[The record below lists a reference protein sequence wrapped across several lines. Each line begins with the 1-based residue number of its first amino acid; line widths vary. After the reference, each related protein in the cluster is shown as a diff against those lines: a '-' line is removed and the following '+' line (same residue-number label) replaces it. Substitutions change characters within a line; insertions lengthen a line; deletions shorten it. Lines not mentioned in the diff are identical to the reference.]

1 MKKTVISLLFLLI
14 VVATLPFVAH
24 ASTTQEKEIIN
35 FVSQKDKVTKAQ
47 CVVYE
52 NNCVVAV
59 KTEKFSTKTDYCQFK
74 EKLVQELTEKY
85 NFENVFVTRSP
96 KAMHAMDDIAKMDG
110 TEREQCIQKMIEF
123 YLKGKPYPPMIQPR

>member
-59 KTEKFSTKTDYCQFK
+59 KTEKFSTKTDYRQFK
-74 EKLVQELTEKY
+74 EKLVQELTEK
-85 NFENVFVTRSP
+85 
-96 KAMHAMDDIAKMDG
+96 
-110 TEREQCIQKMIEF
+110 
-123 YLKGKPYPPMIQPR
+123 

>member
-59 KTEKFSTKTDYCQFK
+59 KTE
-74 EKLVQELTEKY
+74 
-85 NFENVFVTRSP
+85 NFPQKRIIANLRKNLCRNLP
-96 KAMHAMDDIAKMDG
+96 KNTILKM
-110 TEREQCIQKMIEF
+110 
-123 YLKGKPYPPMIQPR
+123 YL